1 MRRICWTSLAR
12 QDYYDNID
20 YLLMEWS
27 EQTAQNFI
35 DAADHVEQLLKR
47 GNVEFEKT
55 DMPGVYRCVI
65 CSQVSLFYRL
75 LEFDTVEL
83 LRFWNNYQKPSDL

>member
-35 DAADHVEQLLKR
+35 ESLRPVFAALKYR
-47 GNVEFEKT
+47 PAE
-55 DMPGVYRCVI
+55 PGRIGIHHKQIGFPAFTLAVTRAVRR
-65 CSQVSLFYRL
+65 SFS
-75 LEFDTVEL
+75 
-83 LRFWNNYQKPSDL
+83 